1 MRIGLSR
8 ICSVCL
14 VAVICFTSLPLYAAQ
29 GQTVTPS
36 ELRDAVR
43 NAAAAKQ
50 KNLDQVQSFFAE
62 ANVQAALAKSGMDAN
77 RVQKAVSTL
86 SADELAKLAARTT
99 QIQNDFAAGALSNQ
113 DLTYIVIA
121 LAAAVL
127 VLVIVVA

>member
-1 MRIGLSR
+1 VFLIAV
-8 ICSVCL
+8 VCL
-14 VAVICFTSLPLYAAQ
+14 TTLPLHAAQ
-29 GQTVTPS
+29 GQVVSPS
-36 ELRDAVR
+36 ELREAVR

-50 KNLDQVQSFFAE
+50 KNLDQVQSFFAD
-62 ANVQAALAKSGMDAN
+62 AKVQAALAKGGMNAD

-86 SADELAKLAARTT
+86 NADELARLAARTS

-127 VLVIVVA
+127 VLIIVAA